1 MSESMHKTDED
12 VDAFLTTLRDA
23 EAHIAL
29 DARIRRALPHASR
42 TLWRGVYWG
51 GTAQAIIG
59 YGDLVQPRPRGT
71 DVEWFLVGLAQ
82 QATHSSLYVNAIDGD
97 RYLAPEYAAAL
108 GRVKVGSAA
117 VSFRTVADLD
127 PDGLD
132 ALLAHVARVTSAGS

>member
-29 DARIRRALPHASR
+29 DARIRRALPDASR
-42 TLWRGVYWG
+42 TLWRGVFWG

-59 YGDLVQPRPRGT
+59 YGDLVQPRPRGR

-82 QATHSSLYVNAIDGD
+82 QSTHSSLYVNAIDGE
-97 RYLAPEYAAAL
+97 RYLVHEHAAAL
-108 GRVKVGSAA
+108 GKVKAGSAA
-117 VSFRTVADLD
+117 VTFRTVADLD

-132 ALLAHVARVTSAGS
+132 ALLAHVARVTSVGS